1 MSVHPA
7 VSIRDPIHGFIR
19 ADGLEKALIDSR
31 PLQRLRS
38 IRQLG
43 FANLVF
49 PGAEHS
55 RFSHVLGAM
64 HLAGR
69 VYDALAMRS
78 DGLLDPDRRSRQRR
92 LVRVA
97 ALVHDLGHA
106 PFSHSAEGLFAD
118 GIDHEEMTRRLL
130 GIDEM
135 RSIFAENGDGLTP
148 AEVID
153 LLGGPADPTGRLLA
167 QVISGEL
174 DVDKMDYLLRD
185 SLYCGVRYGS
195 FDLERL
201 LDTTLPLRDPES
213 GDWGLGID
221 EGGVHA
227 LEALVMAR
235 YYMFTQVYFN
245 VTGKV
250 LELHFSQWLREQ
262 RLRWPSDPEEF
273 LAHDDTST
281 LALMRA
287 SDSRHARA
295 VVAREH
301 FLLAFETGEH
311 LSAEEKRRF
320 ESLLPR
326 LEERFGAEQLL
337 VSNSAKDPHRLGE
350 SGVQVRRFDGE
361 LEPMERASHFI
372 GQLARIERYRVYT
385 PPEMAV
391 EVRNAAESL
400 WRAAAAG

>member
-1 MSVHPA
+1 MSAIPA
-7 VSIRDPIHGFIR
+7 LSIRDPIHGFIR
-19 ADGLEKALIDSR
+19 ADGLEKELIDSR

-64 HLAGR
+64 ELAGR

-78 DGLLDPDRRSRQRR
+78 DGLLDPDRRSRDRR

-97 ALVHDLGHA
+97 ALLHDIGHA
-106 PFSHSAEGLFAD
+106 PFSHSAEGMFAD

-130 GIDEM
+130 GIAEM
-135 RSIFAENGDGLTP
+135 RALFGRAGDGLTP
-148 AEVID
+148 EAVID
-153 LLGGPADPTGRLLA
+153 LLAGPSDPTGRLLA
-167 QVISGEL
+167 QIISGEL

-201 LDTTLPLRDPES
+201 LDTMLPLEDPDTGEV
-213 GDWGLGID
+213 GLGIG

-235 YYMFTQVYFN
+235 YYMFTQVYFD

-250 LELHFSQWLREQ
+250 LELHFSQWLCEQ
-262 RLRWPSDPEEF
+262 RFHWPSDPEEF
-273 LAHDDTST
+273 LLHDDTST
-281 LALMRA
+281 LARMRA
-287 SDSRHARA
+287 SPSRHARA

-301 FLLAFETGEH
+301 FPLAFETGEH
-311 LSAEEKRRF
+311 LSASEKERF
-320 ESLLPR
+320 ESLLPL

-337 VSNSAKDPHRLGE
+337 VSNSAKDPHRMGE
-350 SGVQVRRFDGE
+350 SGVLVRRFNGA

-372 GQLARIERYRVYT
+372 AHLARIERYRVYT
-385 PPEMAV
+385 PPELAAEARAAV
-391 EVRNAAESL
+391 ERMWGE
-400 WRAAAAG
+400 G